1 MEVPVIRAATRD
13 ERQAVLDVLTLAF
26 ATDPLARWAAPGAKQ
41 YLAAFPP
48 FADAFGG
55 NGLAPGATYIV
66 DGFEGAAAWL
76 PPGVQPDVERVL
88 ANFQELMDPE
98 LLPDLLGVFEQMD
111 QYHPQEPHW
120 YLPMIGVDPVSQ
132 GRGLGGLLMRHAL
145 RRCDE
150 ERMPAYLESTN
161 PRNLSLYL
169 RHGFEILGTIRVGEA
184 PPVVPML
191 RPPR

>member
-1 MEVPVIRAATRD
+1 M
-13 ERQAVLDVLTLAF
+13 
-26 ATDPLARWAAPGAKQ
+26 
-41 YLAAFPP
+41 
-48 FADAFGG
+48 
-55 NGLAPGATYIV
+55 
-66 DGFEGAAAWL
+66 
-76 PPGVQPDVERVL
+76 QPDVERVL
-88 ANFQELMDPE
+88 ANFQELMDPG

-120 YLPMIGVDPVSQ
+120 YLPMIGVDPVRQ
-132 GRGLGGLLMRHAL
+132 GRGLGGLLMRHVL

>member
-1 MEVPVIRAATRD
+1 MRPV
-13 ERQAVLDVLTLAF
+13 
-26 ATDPLARWAAPGAKQ
+26 
-41 YLAAFPP
+41 
-48 FADAFGG
+48 
-55 NGLAPGATYIV
+55 
-66 DGFEGAAAWL
+66 
-76 PPGVQPDVERVL
+76 
-88 ANFQELMDPE
+88 
-98 LLPDLLGVFEQMD
+98 
-111 QYHPQEPHW
+111 
-120 YLPMIGVDPVSQ
+120 
-132 GRGLGGLLMRHAL
+132 L

>member
-1 MEVPVIRAATRD
+1 MEVPVIRSATQD
-13 ERQAVLDVLTLAF
+13 ERQAVLVVLTLAF

-55 NGLAPGATYIV
+55 NGLARGATYIV

-88 ANFQELMDPE
+88 ANFQELMDPG
-98 LLPDLLGVFEQMD
+98 LLPDLRGVFEQMD
-111 QYHPQEPHW
+111 QYHPQEP
-120 YLPMIGVDPVSQ
+120 P
-132 GRGLGGLLMRHAL
+132 
-145 RRCDE
+145 
-150 ERMPAYLESTN
+150 YLESTN